1 MSDWTV
7 HLEFEEGNSSKFW
20 RARVEGKA
28 LYVNYGKI
36 GTNGQTQVKDLAD
49 PAAARKE
56 YDKLV
61 AEKRKKGYV
70 DSGSGA
76 GRPANADED
85 EDEDADGADDAGGA
99 EEADDEPPA
108 KKPASKRAPA
118 AAPAARPAAP
128 APAARAA
135 PRSAPGHRLVLDAG
149 GRQVETTLYLDGNTL
164 RMDSHETHASPEAA
178 SKAFERLKKLLA
190 GEGYQAGRAADR
202 SCCPGRSRRGR
213 RPGAGTRDP
222 NRRAA

>member
-20 RARVEGKA
+20 RARVEGKT

-49 PAAARKE
+49 PAAAKKE

-70 DSGSGA
+70 DVGSGGGA
-76 GRPANADED
+76 SADDED
-85 EDEDADGADDAGGA
+85 DEDAETSSRAGGEDQD
-99 EEADDEPPA
+99 EEDDDRPA
-108 KKPASKRAPA
+108 RKPAGKRAPAIVPAAKPAA
-118 AAPAARPAAP
+118 AAPAAKAT
-128 APAARAA
+128 A

-149 GRQVETTLYLDGNTL
+149 GRQVETTLYLEGNTL
-164 RMDSHETHASPEAA
+164 RMDSHETYASAEAA

-190 GEGYQAGRAADR
+190 GEGYQAG
-202 SCCPGRSRRGR
+202 
-213 RPGAGTRDP
+213 
-222 NRRAA
+222 

>member
-20 RARVEGKA
+20 RARVEGKT

-36 GTNGQTQVKDLAD
+36 GSNGQTQVKDLAD
-49 PAAARKE
+49 PAAAKKE

-70 DSGSGA
+70 EAGA
-76 GRPANADED
+76 GGSP
-85 EDEDADGADDAGGA
+85 ADDADDDSEDA
-99 EEADDEPPA
+99 NDADDASDADADERPA
-108 KKPASKRAPA
+108 RKPAGKRAPA
-118 AAPAARPAAP
+118 PASKPATATPAKQPTAAV
-128 APAARAA
+128 

-164 RMDSHETHASPEAA
+164 RMESQETHASPEAA

-190 GEGYQAGRAADR
+190 GEGYQAG
-202 SCCPGRSRRGR
+202 
-213 RPGAGTRDP
+213 
-222 NRRAA
+222 